1 MEREIIN
8 PFYNFSEIL
17 DFSSRDASLKLLIK
31 LNSNSSLVEV
41 LKDVV
46 VVARKF

>member
-8 PFYNFSEIL
+8 PFYNFSEIK
-17 DFSSRDASLKLLIK
+17 DFSGGEASLNLLIK
-31 LNSNSSLVEV
+31 LYSNSGVVKV